1 MPGHSARGYKVK
13 MPGLTTGSLLLLSTH
28 EQTLQSYQVW
38 HEEGDW
44 DEPIVPVR
52 AEKLANR
59 LLDYQPI
66 AAALAMRLHL
76 SMEQESSAMELLDL
90 MGVVHYQAF
99 EVFRNY
105 QNVLDCYKRNAGDE
119 EYVWELWQIHNA
131 GDNPNYFWDAQAG
144 DYVWHST
151 NYHPGHMPNATPKP
165 KALIC
170 ERCHELSLAPKL

>member
-38 HEEGDW
+38 HDKGDW

-105 QNVLDCYKRNAGDE
+105 QNVLDCYSATLF
-119 EYVWELWQIHNA
+119 YC
-131 GDNPNYFWDAQAG
+131 
-144 DYVWHST
+144 DY
-151 NYHPGHMPNATPKP
+151 YY
-165 KALIC
+165 
-170 ERCHELSLAPKL
+170 